1 MKYARNRQTG
11 SVLLIA
17 LVMITLLTLLVLS
30 AINSSTVNLRIA
42 GNMQAQD
49 GARAVAQRSLEA
61 FISQYTNFCTNA
73 QPAPCTKPVPGGV
86 AATGY
91 DIDNDGTADYSVTVS
106 APSCILSRHQVPGDS
121 LDCQNGY
128 KAGVHCWDTLWE
140 VSATAT
146 DTKSGTSQTVV
157 QGVKISFEPG
167 FAPSTAGCG

>member
-1 MKYARNRQTG
+1 MRYVKNRQTG
-11 SVLLIA
+11 SVLLVA

-30 AINSSTVNLRIA
+30 AVNSSTVNLRIA

-49 GARAVAQRSLEA
+49 GARAVAQRSIES
-61 FISQYTNFCTNA
+61 FISQYTNFCTNP

-91 DIDNDGTADYSVTVS
+91 DIDNDGTADFSVTVS
-106 APSCILSRHQVPGDS
+106 APACIQSAHQVPGRT

-128 KAGVHCWDTLWE
+128 KAGIACWDTLWE

-146 DTKSGTSQTVV
+146 DTRSGTSQTVV
-157 QGVKISFEPG
+157 QGVAISFEPG
-167 FAPSTAGCG
+167 FNPTTAGCG